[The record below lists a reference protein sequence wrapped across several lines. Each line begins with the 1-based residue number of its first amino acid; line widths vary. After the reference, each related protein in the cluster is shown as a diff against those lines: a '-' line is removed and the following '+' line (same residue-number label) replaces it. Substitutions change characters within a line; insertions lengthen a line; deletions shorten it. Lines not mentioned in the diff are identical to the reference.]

1 MSCPFRGPLPAPD
14 SRAVTAAVGAGVAS
28 EDAHA
33 LVGERPLEQGRVER
47 RYADGS
53 RVLAFANGTEKER
66 RPDGTLIV
74 RFSNGDVQRTLPP
87 PAPSGG
93 SAGSSAG
100 TIGGAAGSTGAGGPA
115 LSELYFFAASGTLQG
130 TFAGSGGV
138 TAFAFAN
145 GQVEVTH
152 PAGTSIPGA
161 GGLSVGSGAAG
172 STADAATKEILFPD
186 GSLAVRPAHE

>member
-14 SRAVTAAVGAGVAS
+14 SRAVTAAVGRGVAA
-28 EDAHA
+28 EGTHA
-33 LVGERPLEQGRVER
+33 LVAERPLEQGRIER

-74 RFSNGDVQRTLPP
+74 RFSNGDVQRTLPAASSTGP
-87 PAPSGG
+87 
-93 SAGSSAG
+93 SAGAG
-100 TIGGAAGSTGAGGPA
+100 AIALPS
-115 LSELYFFAASGTLQG
+115 LSELYYFAASGTLQG

-152 PAGTSIPGA
+152 PS
-161 GGLSVGSGAAG
+161 SVGSSNLSSTGAGAG
-172 STADAATKEILFPD
+172 SDAAAAAAAKEILFLD
-186 GSLAVRPAHE
+186 GSLSMRPAQE